1 MRTKGHSMEPTL
13 YDGSWTI
20 IQRIL
25 YTPERG
31 DIIVCRSNEEDKDII
46 KRVIAVGGD
55 EVFVDPFG
63 DVYVNGE
70 LLDEPY
76 LESHEPLYKF
86 TIMPVTVSEGC
97 VWVLG
102 DNRNNSR
109 DSRDIGEIPNDQI
122 IGKVVIKLTK
132 GSVKS

>member
-1 MRTKGHSMEPTL
+1 MEPTL
-13 YDGSWTI
+13 NDGSWAI

-31 DIIVCRSNEEDKDII
+31 DIIVCRSNEKDKDII

-55 EVFVDPFG
+55 EVFVDPYG

-86 TIMPVTVSEGC
+86 TLMPVTVSEGC

-109 DSRDIGEIPNDQI
+109 DSRDIGEIPNEQI

-132 GSVKS
+132 GNAPS

>member
-1 MRTKGHSMEPTL
+1 MEPTL
-13 YDGSWTI
+13 NDGSWTI

-31 DIIVCRSNEEDKDII
+31 DIIVCRSSEEDKDII

-86 TIMPVTVSEGC
+86 TLMPVTVSEGC

>member
-1 MRTKGHSMEPTL
+1 MEPTL
-13 YDGSWTI
+13 NDGSWAI

-31 DIIVCRSNEEDKDII
+31 DIIVCRSNEKDKDII

-55 EVFVDPFG
+55 EVFVDPYG

-109 DSRDIGEIPNDQI
+109 DSRDIGEIPNEQI

-132 GSVKS
+132 GNAPS

>member
-1 MRTKGHSMEPTL
+1 MEPTL
-13 YDGSWTI
+13 NDGSWTI

-31 DIIVCRSNEEDKDII
+31 DIIVCRSNEKDKDII

-55 EVFVDPFG
+55 EVFVDPYG

-86 TIMPVTVSEGC
+86 TLMPVTVSEGC

-109 DSRDIGEIPNDQI
+109 DSRDIGEIPNEQI

-132 GSVKS
+132 GNAPS

>member
-31 DIIVCRSNEEDKDII
+31 DIIVCRSNEKDKDII

-109 DSRDIGEIPNDQI
+109 DSRDIGEIPNEQI

-132 GSVKS
+132 GNAPS